1 MSKQLEVNHQSL
13 LDAYYD
19 YYTAKLASREHFENI
34 NKIDNEQYDYEH
46 FEINKEAEQHLKDSY
61 EPIKNLLFLFRGN
74 YDYIVSLVSILDE
87 KIMNDSI
94 KNNSL
99 DSLIDLFCHQF
110 YDNIL
115 IPNPEQ
121 EELLILCYRFIQREI
136 EAMNSASVDSFLE
149 ESFSFSGKFLKS
161 FTKKTELKTFLSKT
175 LGDLILEIDNV
186 NKFINLNPYL
196 IRNYLKKREGSSKVS
211 TDKSK
216 EDTDLDPNVLKSNI
230 PQTTIVYKVPC
241 LDLVEKD
248 PDDEDSSSRKS
259 SCQIVK
265 DTNLKYFDDL
275 NQAYLI
281 DKVKET
287 KDQNLKEFYFRQL
300 ERINKNPDIFSN
312 NKLMNLVE
320 DSGPLKHYILKEY
333 KNNFLFIR
341 EKIDEIIQILMDKI
355 EAIPY
360 TVRCLC
366 KIIFCLIDKK
376 FPKISRFEKNAFI
389 GEFIFGKC
397 ILPILIN
404 SDINAVI
411 TTNIL
416 RSQTRSI
423 LKNIA
428 KILIKI
434 NRGELFDESID
445 TGFTVFNHYI
455 LEVIPLMGVFY
466 EKLIDVELP
475 RVLNEIIIS
484 DMNRP
489 MISSFKRARMRRKA
503 EKENTT
509 ITPQQQEIQYD
520 YFKENPEESINIQCT
535 CFSIQ
540 DIIFLYEVIHSKID
554 RFKHLP
560 KYIFF
565 QKTIDK
571 IGNEIPKLAKES
583 KMSEKKRPFFIV
595 FKEFIN
601 KDYNVLK
608 NPIQY
613 SLTEDPNNNTDIVKR
628 VQFCIKTILK
638 GLNLINNKDY
648 AYLNFATSNYQFLR
662 ALNYTLNELE
672 DDTDV
677 EVSKQIPLKWYA
689 QYIMNNK
696 SLLPIE
702 YKQNDYSL
710 LYSTLLDEE
719 KKALSSLKEHTSTV
733 FAKNGMNNRCAEK
746 IIEKAKRDAYRVD
759 KVKRFM
765 KMQKFAKKTKIEACI
780 SVEVSE
786 NESSI
791 DNQSGFTGF
800 FQKLI
805 GQEKEK
811 ENDKKPID
819 CKISVIDGRNCIH
832 KKVQMIHQVT
842 IQTTE
847 GGKDQSS
854 SNKDEHHADK
864 IAEFIEKVIQYGKKG
879 KYLQADV
886 ISGTVNNKMYK
897 TIEDYLVLVKENLNA
912 SKIFEGDTEEQKN
925 ITLERIEDHI
935 MKQLYSES
943 FPQNPLPQDTLFYE
957 ITSGLSDI
965 QPNELGIKTIYANE
979 LNVAVKC
986 IKKLDSGKSVYEKLN
1001 CIASAY
1007 NTINNTL
1014 KFSSG
1019 KDSDGGAEDLS
1030 PIFQYIIIKAKP
1042 DRFYSNI
1049 NYIKTFLN
1057 PSKTKGVFG
1066 FLLSQL
1072 DFAAEFITK
1081 LYQKKKESSDV

>member
-13 LDAYYD
+13 LDAYYE
-19 YYTAKLASREHFENI
+19 YYTAKLTSREHFENI
-34 NKIDNEQYDYEH
+34 NKIDNEQYNYEH
-46 FEINKEAEQHLKDSY
+46 FEINKETEQHLKDSY

-87 KIMNDSI
+87 KIMNDTI

-121 EELLILCYRFIQREI
+121 EELLILCYRLIQREI

-196 IRNYLKKREGSSKVS
+196 IRNFLKKRDGSSRVS
-211 TDKSK
+211 NDKNK
-216 EDTDLDPNVLKSNI
+216 EETDLDPNVLKSNI
-230 PQTTIVYKVPC
+230 PQTTIVYKMPC

-248 PDDEDSSSRKS
+248 PDEEDSTSRKS

-287 KDQNLKEFYFRQL
+287 NDKNLKEFYFRQL

-312 NKLMNLVE
+312 NKLMNLIE
-320 DSGPLKHYILKEY
+320 DSGPLKHSILTEY

-341 EKIDEIIQILMDKI
+341 EKIDEIIQVLMDKI

-489 MISSFKRARMRRKA
+489 VVSSFKRARMKRKA

-509 ITPQQQEIQYD
+509 ITPEQQEIQYD
-520 YFKENPEESINIQCT
+520 YFKEHPEESINIQCT

-540 DIIFLYEVIHSKID
+540 DIIFLYEVIHSKIEL
-554 RFKHLP
+554 FKHLP

-565 QKTIDK
+565 QYR
-571 IGNEIPKLAKES
+571 L
-583 KMSEKKRPFFIV
+583 F
-595 FKEFIN
+595 
-601 KDYNVLK
+601 
-608 NPIQY
+608 
-613 SLTEDPNNNTDIVKR
+613 SL
-628 VQFCIKTILK
+628 
-638 GLNLINNKDY
+638 
-648 AYLNFATSNYQFLR
+648 YL
-662 ALNYTLNELE
+662 
-672 DDTDV
+672 
-677 EVSKQIPLKWYA
+677 
-689 QYIMNNK
+689 
-696 SLLPIE
+696 
-702 YKQNDYSL
+702 
-710 LYSTLLDEE
+710 
-719 KKALSSLKEHTSTV
+719 
-733 FAKNGMNNRCAEK
+733 
-746 IIEKAKRDAYRVD
+746 
-759 KVKRFM
+759 
-765 KMQKFAKKTKIEACI
+765 
-780 SVEVSE
+780 
-786 NESSI
+786 
-791 DNQSGFTGF
+791 
-800 FQKLI
+800 
-805 GQEKEK
+805 
-811 ENDKKPID
+811 
-819 CKISVIDGRNCIH
+819 
-832 KKVQMIHQVT
+832 
-842 IQTTE
+842 
-847 GGKDQSS
+847 
-854 SNKDEHHADK
+854 
-864 IAEFIEKVIQYGKKG
+864 
-879 KYLQADV
+879 
-886 ISGTVNNKMYK
+886 
-897 TIEDYLVLVKENLNA
+897 
-912 SKIFEGDTEEQKN
+912 
-925 ITLERIEDHI
+925 
-935 MKQLYSES
+935 
-943 FPQNPLPQDTLFYE
+943 
-957 ITSGLSDI
+957 
-965 QPNELGIKTIYANE
+965 
-979 LNVAVKC
+979 
-986 IKKLDSGKSVYEKLN
+986 
-1001 CIASAY
+1001 
-1007 NTINNTL
+1007 
-1014 KFSSG
+1014 
-1019 KDSDGGAEDLS
+1019 
-1030 PIFQYIIIKAKP
+1030 
-1042 DRFYSNI
+1042 
-1049 NYIKTFLN
+1049 
-1057 PSKTKGVFG
+1057 
-1066 FLLSQL
+1066 
-1072 DFAAEFITK
+1072 
-1081 LYQKKKESSDV
+1081 